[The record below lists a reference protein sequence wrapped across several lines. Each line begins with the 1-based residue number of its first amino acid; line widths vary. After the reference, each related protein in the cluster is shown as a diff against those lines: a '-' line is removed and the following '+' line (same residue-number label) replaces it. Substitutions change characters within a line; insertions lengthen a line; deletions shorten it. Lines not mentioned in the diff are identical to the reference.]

1 MTWFI
6 ICWMIGAVA
15 SWIGVLIYTKSCT
28 GLSWKGYFEV
38 AKANME
44 SPFKEAL
51 KWILFI
57 VIWPIETAAV
67 LYNAIYARYFVR
79 KLIKSF
85 PKLD

>member
-15 SWIGVLIYTKSCT
+15 SWTGVLIYTKNCT
-28 GLSWKGYFEV
+28 GQSWKGYFKV

-44 SPFKEAL
+44 SPLKEAL

-67 LYNAIYARYFVR
+67 LYNAIYARYLMR
-79 KLIKSF
+79 KLIKNF

>member
-6 ICWMIGAVA
+6 ACWLIGAVA
-15 SWIGVLIYTKSCT
+15 SWIGVLIYTKNRT
-28 GLSWKGYFEV
+28 AWSWKGYFEV

-51 KWILFI
+51 KWLLYL
-57 VIWPIETAAV
+57 VAWPIETAAV
-67 LYNAIYARYFVR
+67 LYNAIYARYLTR

>member
-6 ICWMIGAVA
+6 ACWLIGAVA
-15 SWIGVLIYTKSCT
+15 SWIGVLIYTKNRT
-28 GLSWKGYFEV
+28 AWSWKGYFEV

-51 KWILFI
+51 KWLLYL
-57 VIWPIETAAV
+57 VAWPIETAAV
-67 LYNAIYARYFVR
+67 LYNAVYARYLMR